1 VADEAWLELLLDDS
15 ELLARLLEELLL
27 EDWLLLAAL
36 DAELLL
42 EALLPGALEVEEL
55 KTLEDLL
62 LDAGWLLD
70 WLAGALSPVSPPPPP
85 PPQATSIRLSRRALQ
100 VRRGVRINKMEAD
113 GEVMES

>member
-1 VADEAWLELLLDDS
+1 MADEAWLELLLNDG
-15 ELLARLLEELLL
+15 ELLVRLLEELLL

-85 PPQATSIRLSRRALQ
+85 PQATSIRLSRRALQ